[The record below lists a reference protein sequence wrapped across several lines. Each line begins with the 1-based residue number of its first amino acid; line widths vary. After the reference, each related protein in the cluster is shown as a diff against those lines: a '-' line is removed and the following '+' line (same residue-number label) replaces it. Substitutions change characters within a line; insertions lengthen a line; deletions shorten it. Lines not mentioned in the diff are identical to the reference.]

1 MKNILLTF
9 SVSLFFLGL
18 SAQETSGSVTINGQ
32 RLPYMIDACGDTL
45 IMATLED
52 VSVSSMR
59 EFDNREDYLKYRR
72 YRRYA
77 AVVYP
82 YAVEAIKLFREV
94 EYATEY
100 MKDREQRRYIR
111 QLHRDLKREF
121 TDPLKGLTKTQGMIL
136 IEMIERELDT
146 PLFELIKDL
155 RNGLTASY
163 WNTMG
168 SLFGHDIKEGYVE
181 GKDPILDS
189 VLRDMNISYEIPA
202 SRPGGAVGGE

>member
-1 MKNILLTF
+1 
-9 SVSLFFLGL
+9 
-18 SAQETSGSVTINGQ
+18 
-32 RLPYMIDACGDTL
+32 
-45 IMATLED
+45 
-52 VSVSSMR
+52 
-59 EFDNREDYLKYRR
+59 
-72 YRRYA
+72 
-77 AVVYP
+77 
-82 YAVEAIKLFREV
+82 
-94 EYATEY
+94 
-100 MKDREQRRYIR
+100 
-111 QLHRDLKREF
+111 
-121 TDPLKGLTKTQGMIL
+121 
-136 IEMIERELDT
+136 MIERELDT

>member
-1 MKNILLTF
+1 MKYAL
-9 SVSLFFLGL
+9 LFFIAFPAFASL
-18 SAQETSGSVTINGQ
+18 SAQNGGTVSVDGQ
-32 RLPYMIDACGDTL
+32 VLPYMIDDCGDTL
-45 IMATLED
+45 IVATLDD

-59 EFDNREDYLKYRR
+59 NFDSREDYLKYRR

-77 AVVYP
+77 AIVYP

-94 EYATEY
+94 EYATNH
-100 MKDREQRRYIR
+100 MKNREQRRYIK
-111 QLHRDLKREF
+111 QLHKDLKREF

-146 PLFELIKDL
+146 PLYALIKDL

-168 SLFGHDIKEGYVE
+168 SLFGHDIKEGYIE
-181 GKDPILDS
+181 GADPILDA
-189 VLRDMNISYEIPA
+189 VLRDMNISYEVPA
-202 SRPGGAVGGE
+202 HRRGGAIGGR